1 MKDVEHLQPHQSVPS
16 GDQIAAGM
24 KILLAVDG
32 STYSAAAVNE
42 VAARPWPEG
51 SKVRVISVIELP
63 ITPTEETHSLFES
76 YCSLLERAGQEQAR
90 SAINCAVERLSAR
103 EGEPLEITTEAVTGR
118 AKEAILN
125 EAERW
130 GANLIVLGSHGYGW
144 GKRFLFGSVA
154 LAVATGA
161 TCSVEIV
168 RCQEAKA

>member
-1 MKDVEHLQPHQSVPS
+1 
-16 GDQIAAGM
+16 M

-32 STYSAAAVNE
+32 STFSEAAVNE

-51 SKVRVISVIELP
+51 SEVRVISVIELQF
-63 ITPTEETHSLFES
+63 TPTKETRALPES
-76 YCSLLERAGQEQAR
+76 YYSQLERAGQEQAR
-90 SAINCAVERLSAR
+90 SAINHAVEQLRAR
-103 EGEPLEITTEAVTGR
+103 ADEPLEITTEAVIGR
-118 AKEAILN
+118 AKEAILE

-130 GANLIVLGSHGYGW
+130 GADLIVLGSHGYGW

-154 LAVATGA
+154 LAVTTGA